1 MKTIVITG
9 CSWGCGEFTHGEV
22 THCGLAEYLT
32 QDGYNVVNLSEPNS
46 GPIHLINPLNRFL
59 EYNSHLDIEHIFLI
73 QSDIGRNFTTR
84 VGTGNRRPQ
93 HDDIAVVW
101 DDQLTLEHNIKG
113 IYRQFYS
120 RLNVIGKYRKKSIN
134 LIGGLTDL
142 VIDYAND
149 FENLNFLIPSWCQL
163 VDSTIP
169 NLSLIDIMSLEY
181 LNNNYNNK
189 AEILPLVEQSLTRSN
204 FWKKHPNMFWPD
216 GIHPNRHGHKVLYD
230 AIKTKSNL

>member
-9 CSWGCGEFTHGEV
+9 CSWGCGEWNHGDIA
-22 THCGLAEYLT
+22 HCGLAEYLT
-32 QDGYNVVNLSEPNS
+32 QDGYNVVNLSEPSS

-84 VGTGNRRPQ
+84 VGTGNNRPQ

-101 DDQLTLEHNIKG
+101 DDQLTLENNIKG

-189 AEILPLVEQSLTRSN
+189 AEILPLVEQSLARSN